1 MEMYRYILNTCVYI
15 LFKLKQ
21 NFHIANKNSRCSMTT
36 GTPVQYNISFSQ
48 ELRCRASRGGDH
60 YQNKPNVL
68 RWNVNIE
75 IHRRNVIFK
84 LIVTWV
90 KRGSNISERY
100 LFRELEN
107 CKHKLIE
114 VAVDRTYAGNGI
126 RGTVHDDEVLNT
138 KNKH

>member
-1 MEMYRYILNTCVYI
+1 M
-15 LFKLKQ
+15 
-21 NFHIANKNSRCSMTT
+21 
-36 GTPVQYNISFSQ
+36 
-48 ELRCRASRGGDH
+48 
-60 YQNKPNVL
+60 
-68 RWNVNIE
+68 
-75 IHRRNVIFK
+75 IFK